1 MRVSFT
7 GLLRARLKEI
17 HNVNANVGM
26 VRLGIAGKVGKME
39 CYEQEREGATAGDC
53 GGGGHAQAVSD
64 AG

>member
-26 VRLGIAGKVGKME
+26 VRLGMEGVQHSVTTSNYGHKLVVDNGYAGWID
-39 CYEQEREGATAGDC
+39 R
-53 GGGGHAQAVSD
+53 
-64 AG
+64 